1 MRQRCAWAGT
11 DDPMYCEYHDTEWG
25 VPLHDDRKLFE
36 FLLLEGFQAGLSWR
50 TILRKRENFRRAFDG
65 FDPKKIARYDAKKV
79 ARLMDDPGII
89 RNGMKID
96 AAIANAKSF
105 LDVQKEF
112 GSFDSYMWS
121 FVGGKPIQ
129 NKWTRPRD
137 IPAVTPE
144 AERMSKDL
152 KGRGFKFVGP
162 TICYAN
168 MQAIGMANDH
178 TVDCF
183 RYREVSRLR

>member
-1 MRQRCAWAGT
+1 MC
-11 DDPMYCEYHDTEWG
+11 
-25 VPLHDDRKLFE
+25 PLHDDRKLFE

-65 FDPKKIARYDAKKV
+65 FDPKKVARYDAKKV
-79 ARLMDDPGII
+79 AKLMDDPGII
-89 RNGMKID
+89 RNRMKID
-96 AAIANAKSF
+96 AAIANAKAF
-105 LDVQKEF
+105 LKVQKEF
-112 GSFDSYMWS
+112 GSFDSYLWS

-144 AERMSKDL
+144 AERMSEDL
-152 KGRGFKFVGP
+152 KRRGFKFVGP

-168 MQAIGMANDH
+168 MQAIGMVNDH